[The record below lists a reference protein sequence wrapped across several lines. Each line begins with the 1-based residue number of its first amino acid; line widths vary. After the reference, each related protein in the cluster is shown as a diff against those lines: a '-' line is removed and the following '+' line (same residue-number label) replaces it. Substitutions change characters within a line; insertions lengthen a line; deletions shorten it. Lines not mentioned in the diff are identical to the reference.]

1 MHIEKYRGTYY
12 FSNYFFDDG
21 YMNVGIETKNIS
33 ITIKLEGKI
42 QEQLSVFVE
51 NYTESKGMYSFRKKF
66 KNQYIIGLLLNT
78 YLDNLCQSQKIEED
92 IRKQLQKERKALLR
106 PKKLSTK

>member
-21 YMNVGIETKNIS
+21 YMKAGIETKTIS
-33 ITIKLEGKI
+33 ITITLEGKI
-42 QEQLSVFVE
+42 QKQLSVFAK
-51 NYTESKGMYSFRKKF
+51 NYTMSKMYSYRQKF
-66 KNQYIIGLLLNT
+66 KNQYIVGLLLNT
-78 YLDNLCQSQKIEED
+78 YLDNLCQSQKIEKD

-106 PKKLSTK
+106 LKKLSTK